1 MIFSKNVE
9 SHKDDE
15 ALPFN
20 EDATNEEDADI
31 RDKAGDEDLESEDM
45 EELEEID
52 SKIDKGEDYVVSAL
66 DDSQLAKT
74 KMVYSCPR
82 CKKIY
87 LNNRWVKD
95 TVTEVFTI
103 RTELAYC
110 PKCLKKTY
118 GDFVGSIE
126 IFDKELAEK
135 KEQFIEIAK
144 QVERELEDAPPFETI
159 IDIVEKSGI
168 LFIFVNTT
176 RLALEIGKR
185 LRQEMQGGVQYEWF
199 ERNQYLRVKWFY
211 EVDNRNYFKER
222 IRSLKERRFGMFF
235 FEEEG

>member
-1 MIFSKNVE
+1 MIFSKNID
-9 SHKDDE
+9 SHKDDD
-15 ALPFN
+15 AFPFN
-20 EDATNEEDADI
+20 ENASNDDDLDTDDKPGEEDQEAEDI
-31 RDKAGDEDLESEDM
+31 
-45 EELEEID
+45 EELEEIE

-74 KMVYSCPR
+74 RMVYSCPR
-82 CKKIY
+82 CKKIF

-95 TVTEVFTI
+95 TVTELFTI

-126 IFDKELAEK
+126 IYDKDLGEK

-144 QVERELEDAPPFETI
+144 QVEREMEDAPPFENI
-159 IDIVEKSGI
+159 IDIVEKNGI

-176 RLALEIGKR
+176 RLALEIGRR

-199 ERNQYLRVKWFY
+199 ERNQYLRVKWYY

-222 IRSLKERRFGMFF
+222 IRALKQRRFGMFS
-235 FEEEG
+235 FEEEE